1 MKPQVVALTL
11 LMGLMTVIGQ
21 VEERGAAPGAG
32 PGSTSLPNLQ
42 ISLAAPAQAQQTG
55 RTPGY
60 GEVDAIFVKYH
71 CSVCHG
77 SAEPRSGLNLEDYT
91 RLMKGGK
98 GGPMVIP
105 GDPAKSELVRRLKG
119 ASEPRMPYTGPP
131 WLADDEVATIEAWIA
146 AGAKAGQ

>member
-1 MKPQVVALTL
+1 MKPLLVALTL
-11 LMGLMTVIGQ
+11 WLGLMTVNGQ
-21 VEERGAAPGAG
+21 VEERVAGPDAGAG
-32 PGSTSLPNLQ
+32 SASAPNLQ
-42 ISLAAPAQAQQTG
+42 ISLTAPARAQQTG

-77 SAEPRSGLNLEDYT
+77 GAEPRSGLNLEDYPG
-91 RLMKGGK
+91 LLKGGK
-98 GGPMVIP
+98 GEPLGIP
-105 GDPAKSELVRRLKG
+105 GDPAGSELVRRLKG

-146 AGAKAGQ
+146 AGARAGQ